1 MQIKLIN
8 CMAKLQAQ
16 GIDIYEGSGV
26 DLFTSKL
33 NELTTVTFW
42 SYDFAN
48 DVTTIN
54 IPNGMVVP
62 LEISYFG
69 DVME

>member
-16 GIDIYEGSGV
+16 GIDIYEGSEV
-26 DLFTSKL
+26 DFLTNKL

-48 DVTTIN
+48 DVMTLN
-54 IPNGMVVP
+54 IPDGMIVP
-62 LEISYFG
+62 LEISDFG